1 VRTRVLS
8 TPSHGAV
15 LRGKGPGWMR
25 VWLWISTSGAMV
37 VLTVVASW
45 TAVLQTTSSPGLV
58 VTPVVLGYDDAA
70 SDEATVVGDSWADGR
85 SSRTR
90 APSPPT
96 AGTTSPPVIEQGAST
111 PTVPPSS
118 ATFVP
123 PTLLPVRVPPVRVRP
138 LFPSA
143 DEDDDEGD
151 DEGEGEGEGE
161 HEKGERVRDRAESD
175 DDD

>member
-1 VRTRVLS
+1 
-8 TPSHGAV
+8 
-15 LRGKGPGWMR
+15 MR

-45 TAVLQTTSSPGLV
+45 TVVLQTTSSPGLV

-123 PTLLPVRVPPVRVRP
+123 PTLLPVRVPPVRVPPVRVRP

-143 DEDDDEGD
+143 DEDDDEG
-151 DEGEGEGEGE
+151 EGE
-161 HEKGERVRDRAESD
+161 HEKGERVRGRAESD

>member
-1 VRTRVLS
+1 
-8 TPSHGAV
+8 
-15 LRGKGPGWMR
+15 
-25 VWLWISTSGAMV
+25 MV

-58 VTPVVLGYDDAA
+58 VAPVVLGYDDAA

-90 APSPPT
+90 APFPPAAARSAAPA
-96 AGTTSPPVIEQGAST
+96 AGTTSPPVIEQGEPT
-111 PTVPPSS
+111 PTVTV
-118 ATFVP
+118 AP

-143 DEDDDEGD
+143 DEDDDEGED
-151 DEGEGEGEGE
+151 E
-161 HEKGERVRDRAESD
+161 HEKGERVRGRAESD